1 LALRTIGQYWIS
13 YVAALLK
20 EQQFQVEAA
29 EMVEAAKAET
39 PRLIMIASNLPHTIA
54 QEGLPALRWRPAD
67 VNGSEF

>member
-20 EQQFQVEAA
+20 EQQFPVEAA

-39 PRLIMIASNLPHTIA
+39 PGLIMIGSNLKHTIS
-54 QEGLPALRWRPAD
+54 QEGLPALRGRSAD
-67 VNGSEF
+67 VNGLEF